1 MRSHPAAA
9 TSTPITPGLRLR
21 LPRGAATQ
29 LLLVA
34 GGAAI
39 VLPFIFVVVTSLKLD
54 GEWFR
59 SPMTWVP
66 QHPTLANYEEV
77 LARPEVQKWAWNT
90 AAVVAVSL
98 VGELVSCTLVAY
110 ALARLRFRGRDLLFG
125 IVVSTL
131 MLPAQV
137 LLIPQYVLFNALGW
151 VDTLLPLTVPSYFAL
166 SAFFVFF
173 LRQYFRSIPKEL
185 EEAMLVDGAGRFTI
199 LRELIIPLSG
209 PAFAVVTVIH
219 IVATY
224 NDYFTPLIYLHSSE
238 NLTLAVGMATVNQ
251 IIPGIRSL
259 PKEMAGAVIFVLP
272 LIVIYLLLHR
282 RVTDAVEAG
291 AGIRG

>member
-1 MRSHPAAA
+1 
-9 TSTPITPGLRLR
+9 
-21 LPRGAATQ
+21 
-29 LLLVA
+29 LLLT
-34 GGAAI
+34 GGIAI

-59 SPMTWVP
+59 APTSWIPE
-66 QHPTLANYEEV
+66 HPTFANFEEV

-90 AAVVAVSL
+90 LIVVAFSL
-98 VGELVSCTLVAY
+98 VGELISCTLVAY
-110 ALARLRFRGRDLLFG
+110 ALARLRFRGREMLFG

-137 LLIPQYVLFNALGW
+137 LLIPQYVLFSALGW

-173 LRQYFRSIPKEL
+173 LRQYFRSIPREL

-199 LRELIIPLSG
+199 LRKLVVPLSM
-209 PAFAVVTVIH
+209 PAFAVVAVIH

-224 NDYFTPLIYLHSSE
+224 NDYFTPLIYLHSAD

-251 IIPGIRSL
+251 IIPGIRSI
-259 PKEMAGAVIFVLP
+259 PKEMAGAIIFVLP

>member
-1 MRSHPAAA
+1 MRSDAAAA
-9 TSTPITPGLRLR
+9 TPRATAPRRRLG

-29 LLLVA
+29 LLLVV
-34 GGAAI
+34 GGVAI
-39 VLPFIFVVVTSLKLD
+39 VLPFIFVIATSLKLD
-54 GEWFR
+54 GEWF
-59 SPMTWVP
+59 SAPTTWIP
-66 QHPTLANYEEV
+66 ARPTLANYEDV
-77 LARPEVQKWAWNT
+77 LGLPEVQKWAWNT
-90 AAVVAVSL
+90 FVVVVVSL
-98 VGELVSCTLVAY
+98 VGELISCTLVAY

-125 IVVSTL
+125 LVVSTL

-137 LLIPQYVLFNALGW
+137 LLVPQYVLFNALGW
-151 VDTLLPLTVPSYFAL
+151 VDTPLPLTVPSYFAL

-199 LRELIIPLSG
+199 LRKLIIPLSG

-224 NDYFTPLIYLHSSE
+224 NDYFTPLIYLHSAA